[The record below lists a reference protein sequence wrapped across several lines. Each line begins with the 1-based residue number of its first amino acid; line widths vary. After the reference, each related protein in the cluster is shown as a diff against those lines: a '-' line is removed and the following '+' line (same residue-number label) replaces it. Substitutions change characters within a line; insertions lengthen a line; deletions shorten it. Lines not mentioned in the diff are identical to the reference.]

1 MIHVAVVDDHELFRE
16 GLVMVLN
23 QMDDIE
29 VIADFG
35 SGQDFLKAIG
45 DLNIDLVLMD
55 INMDV
60 MNGVETTQKLKALKP
75 EVKVIAVTMYTEDSY
90 YLQMINAGAHGF
102 VLKKAGKYELGQAIR
117 EVHNGGNY
125 FSQEI
130 LQKMAFKAIA
140 KPEENENKL
149 SVREIEVLKLICK
162 GLSTREI
169 SEMLFLS
176 HKTVEVHRSNILRK
190 SGQKNVAQLVMWALK
205 NNYVTM

>member
-102 VLKKAGKYELGQAIR
+102 VLKKAGRNRSA
-117 EVHNGGNY
+117 EVD
-125 FSQEI
+125 
-130 LQKMAFKAIA
+130 L
-140 KPEENENKL
+140 
-149 SVREIEVLKLICK
+149 
-162 GLSTREI
+162 
-169 SEMLFLS
+169 
-176 HKTVEVHRSNILRK
+176 
-190 SGQKNVAQLVMWALK
+190 
-205 NNYVTM
+205 